1 MTEFSHNLRRSIL
14 NNMIFLQC
22 SIETNVL
29 NFSGKKEDLAS
40 SSEDEDS
47 GKGET
52 RTVTTSLSAVLGLI
66 KESAQED
73 NERARHSAEKQMIGP
88 EDPRMKKIPDTI
100 TNPWD
105 NLDTKSKV
113 RFCRSRGNSEWMIN
127 D

>member
-1 MTEFSHNLRRSIL
+1 M
-14 NNMIFLQC
+14 
-22 SIETNVL
+22 
-29 NFSGKKEDLAS
+29 AS

-73 NERARHSAEKQMIGP
+73 NERERHSVEKQMIGP
-88 EDPRMKKIPDTI
+88 EDPRMKKIPDTL

-105 NLDTKSKV
+105 NLDTKSKASILNNIF
-113 RFCRSRGNSEWMIN
+113 RIKTLYIYYLLIL
-127 D
+127 

>member
-1 MTEFSHNLRRSIL
+1 M
-14 NNMIFLQC
+14 
-22 SIETNVL
+22 
-29 NFSGKKEDLAS
+29 AS

-73 NERARHSAEKQMIGP
+73 NERVRHSVEKQMIGP
-88 EDPRMKKIPDTI
+88 EDPRMKKIPDTL

-105 NLDTKSKV
+105 NLDTKSKASILIIIGEIIIYLIQGWKTPV
-113 RFCRSRGNSEWMIN
+113 FLE